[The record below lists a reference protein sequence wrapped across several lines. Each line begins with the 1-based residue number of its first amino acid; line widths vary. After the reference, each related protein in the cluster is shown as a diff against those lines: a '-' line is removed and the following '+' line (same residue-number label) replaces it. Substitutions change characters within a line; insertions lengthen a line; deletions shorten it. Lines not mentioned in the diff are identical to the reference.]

1 MNVLH
6 GGCVRPAGGGPGRL
20 HLCIEGDGVPAA
32 GLPGA
37 VCALQPVAATRR
49 AVLWATRQVGAL
61 LLPPLQLLLLPLAA
75 VVGFMLMI
83 TLDPTSLAMLARLD
97 CFTSFHL
104 CCAHCW

>member
-1 MNVLH
+1 
-6 GGCVRPAGGGPGRL
+6 
-20 HLCIEGDGVPAA
+20 
-32 GLPGA
+32 
-37 VCALQPVAATRR
+37 
-49 AVLWATRQVGAL
+49 VGAL